1 MSVVN
6 LIRRQV
12 QRTTTK
18 VVATTSSQRTTPS
31 NVVTIL
37 AAGSNNIAH
46 RRSFSAQPSTPDEY
60 DNAPLI
66 PGIGRG
72 KTSTGLVRFFLSPLL
87 YMLY

>member
-12 QRTTTK
+12 QRTTK
-18 VVATTSSQRTTPS
+18 AVVVVATTSSQRTTPP
-31 NVVTIL
+31 NVTV
-37 AAGSNNIAH
+37 AGIIAC

-60 DNAPLI
+60 DNNAPLI

-72 KTSTGLVRFFLSPLL
+72 KTSTGLVRRFFLSPPLL
-87 YMLY
+87 LIL

>member
-12 QRTTTK
+12 QRTTK
-18 VVATTSSQRTTPS
+18 AVVVVATTSSQRTTPRA
-31 NVVTIL
+31 NV
-37 AAGSNNIAH
+37 AGIAN

-60 DNAPLI
+60 DAPLI

-72 KTSTGLVRFFLSPLL
+72 KTSTGLVRRSLSPPLL
-87 YMLY
+87 LIL

>member
-18 VVATTSSQRTTPS
+18 VIVVATTSSQRTAPS
-31 NVVTIL
+31 NVVTL
-37 AAGSNNIAH
+37 AGMAC

-72 KTSTGLVRFFLSPLL
+72 KTSTGLVRRFLS
-87 YMLY
+87 YHYYIRCS